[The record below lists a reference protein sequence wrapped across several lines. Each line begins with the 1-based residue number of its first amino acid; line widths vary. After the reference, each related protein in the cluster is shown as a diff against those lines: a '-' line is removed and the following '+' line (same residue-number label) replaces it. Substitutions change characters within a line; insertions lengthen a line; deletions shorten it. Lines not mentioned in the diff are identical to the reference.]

1 MAIVMPYWDERSA
14 AMSARYPQIRTDQY
28 HIDILTKDYRA
39 AATIDL
45 EHDAADAYRKVLA
58 PLLALWGAKG
68 TVGQLYDVLA
78 AWRVKAGDVRGRA
91 LDSGHGLHEEVPVAT
106 LADLLWFLTA

>member
-78 AWRVKAGDVRGRA
+78 AWRQKAGDVRGRA
-91 LDSGHGLHEEVPVAT
+91 LDSGHGLQEEAT
-106 LADLLWFLTA
+106 LADLLSFLTT